1 MSIQKLH
8 SITLYLEWF
17 WVLVFNV
24 HLKKKKKILT
34 NFNEI
39 EVGKTN
45 YKQDIG
51 NITSSKVTGLFNIF
65 QLQLKVNSNLRN
77 HFFFKFIK
85 ICILHVVSYVIY

>member
-65 QLQLKVNSNLRN
+65 QLQLKKKWFLKLLFTLSLL
-77 HFFFKFIK
+77 K
-85 ICILHVVSYVIY
+85 YVYYMLSLM